1 MSLGGRILADERAL
15 RDHDDRIGLALLP
28 PRLHD
33 ASDIAYYGV
42 ADSNTV
48 DTIEYAYLQGHEGVF
63 TETQNGFEVDG
74 LKVKCRHVFGAK
86 AIDWRGLF
94 KNAGA

>member
-1 MSLGGRILADERAL
+1 M
-15 RDHDDRIGLALLP
+15 
-28 PRLHD
+28 
-33 ASDIAYYGV
+33 
-42 ADSNTV
+42 

-74 LKVKCRHVFGAK
+74 LKVKCRHVFGCK
-86 AIDWRGLF
+86 AIDHRGLF